1 MGLNGLIFQC
11 RELCLYCLPDVIFQ
25 YLLGDNGDAPNLSLW
40 PGKGL
45 YILVSIENGEISLL
59 TAIPEKKMLHKER
72 VIVLYGFKFVV
83 AHWRM
88 NDYVTWPFSDNSG
101 QRSDDLLTINDCH
114 DNRVTKFQSA
124 NQGANELLRPMPF
137 LRGGQGN
144 IIKSLLLK
152 VSMALNFEWTC
163 CKYHTNDWMVFF
175 ISFKNAYLK

>member
-1 MGLNGLIFQC
+1 
-11 RELCLYCLPDVIFQ
+11 
-25 YLLGDNGDAPNLSLW
+25 
-40 PGKGL
+40 
-45 YILVSIENGEISLL
+45 
-59 TAIPEKKMLHKER
+59 MLHKER

-137 LRGGQGN
+137 LRGVKEK
-144 IIKSLLLK
+144 IIKIITIKGVNGFKFRMDMLQ
-152 VSMALNFEWTC
+152 
-163 CKYHTNDWMVFF
+163 
-175 ISFKNAYLK
+175 ISYERLDGIFHIF

>member
-1 MGLNGLIFQC
+1 MGLNGLIFQW

-40 PGKGL
+40 PGKPERGL

-137 LRGGQGN
+137 LRGVKE
-144 IIKSLLLK
+144 KS
-152 VSMALNFEWTC
+152 
-163 CKYHTNDWMVFF
+163 
-175 ISFKNAYLK
+175 